1 MAELPHNGSMP
12 KQLIPLFPLQVVV
25 FPRTR
30 LPLHIFEERYKK
42 MVSEA
47 IRDNSEFGIVLA
59 KEEGIVNAGCTVAV
73 EKLLQMYP
81 DGRMDILT
89 RGRQRF
95 EIESLDEEMEFL
107 RANVNFFDDEDLETA
122 APELRA
128 EALAQF
134 RVLRDLE
141 STEGARR
148 SGFGRSAAQLS
159 ACAEPAGPGFF
170 ERLVAPA
177 VGAGALEGTE
187 PLPGELY
194 SAPEDHPAGEEP
206 GAEQRLWRETLGDLG
221 TVRQGKSS
229 KGDSPVPHHRRR

>member
-1 MAELPHNGSMP
+1 MP
-12 KQLIPLFPLQVVV
+12 KRLIPLFPLQVVV

-59 KEEGIVNAGCTVAV
+59 KDEGIVNAGCTVAV
-73 EKLLQMYP
+73 EKLLEMYP

-107 RANVNFFDDEDLETA
+107 RASVNFFDDEDLETA
-122 APELRA
+122 SPELRA

-134 RVLRDLE
+134 QRL
-141 STEGARR
+141 ARPGKHGR
-148 SGFGRSAAQLS
+148 PRRGGFGRSAAQLS
-159 ACAEPAGPGFF
+159 ARAEPAGPGFF
-170 ERLVAPA
+170 ERPAAPA
-177 VGAGALEGTE
+177 VGAGALKGVE

-194 SAPEDHPAGEEP
+194 STPEDHSAGEEP
-206 GAEQRLWRETLGDLG
+206 GAEQRLWREALGI
-221 TVRQGKSS
+221 
-229 KGDSPVPHHRRR
+229 